1 MSTIPPAGQDP
12 LSPEHAVL
20 PAQQSPPANDPLVP
34 ADFGGWVKRVL
45 GVVRRS
51 FAQLAMLQAILAVIS
66 VVFGVVTALMTP
78 DFAAL
83 GSQLESG
90 APLTQDQISGV
101 GASVTTFWVISI
113 IGFLV
118 TVVLD
123 AYVYSASVFV
133 AIRDAAGQ
141 PTTAAEGL
149 RLGARRAL
157 PLLGWGLL
165 AGILTA
171 VGLVLFILPSVYL
184 MIVFT
189 ALAGVVVVER
199 AGIGRCFA
207 LVNPRFLPTAGRI
220 LLTALAGI
228 AYFAVVFAV
237 TGGFSSSGSV
247 IGAIVRPIL
256 LIPVGVVG
264 TAVVVVTYAELR
276 FHERGVNTATLVT
289 ELSR

>member
-1 MSTIPPAGQDP
+1 MSAPKRIP
-12 LSPEHAVL
+12 LNPEHAVV
-20 PAQQSPPANDPLVP
+20 PAQQQSPPANDPLVP
-34 ADFGGWVKRVL
+34 ANFGGWFERVL

-51 FAQLAMLQAILAVIS
+51 FAQLAVLQAIVAAVS
-66 VVFGVVTALMTP
+66 VVVGVVTALMTP

-83 GSQLESG
+83 RSRLESG

-101 GASVTTFWVISI
+101 GAANATIGVISI

-118 TVVLD
+118 MLVLS
-123 AYVYSASVFV
+123 AYVSSASVFV

-141 PTTAAEGL
+141 STTAVEGL
-149 RLGARRAL
+149 RLGAGRAL
-157 PLLGWGLL
+157 PLLGWQLL
-165 AGILTA
+165 AGILA
-171 VGLVLFILPSVYL
+171 VLGFVLFILPGVYL
-184 MIVFT
+184 LIVFT

-199 AGIGRCFA
+199 AGIGRCFT

-228 AYFAVVFAV
+228 VYFAIVFAV
-237 TGGFSSSGSV
+237 TGGYSPSGSV

-256 LIPVGVVG
+256 LIPLGVVG
-264 TAVVVVTYAELR
+264 AAVAVVTYAELR
-276 FHERGVNTATLVT
+276 FHERGVDTGTLVA